1 MPERLT
7 PTLPPGGIAPRPSES
22 FGREKRIRKS
32 ADFARIQRE
41 GARVTAP
48 HYVFLLSRQPAEQE
62 GPARLGLVVS
72 RKVGGAVVRN
82 RVKRLARECF
92 RRWPEPWPAG
102 IDIVVIARAGAG
114 DLTLEAVRSQW
125 AGAFRPLLRKAQGL
139 LATARGDGHSSAT
152 SSPGASP
159 AGAPRRGGPPRR
171 P

>member
-1 MPERLT
+1 M
-7 PTLPPGGIAPRPSES
+7 
-22 FGREKRIRKS
+22 
-32 ADFARIQRE
+32 
-41 GARVTAP
+41 TAP

-82 RVKRLARECF
+82 RVK
-92 RRWPEPWPAG
+92 RWPEPWPAG